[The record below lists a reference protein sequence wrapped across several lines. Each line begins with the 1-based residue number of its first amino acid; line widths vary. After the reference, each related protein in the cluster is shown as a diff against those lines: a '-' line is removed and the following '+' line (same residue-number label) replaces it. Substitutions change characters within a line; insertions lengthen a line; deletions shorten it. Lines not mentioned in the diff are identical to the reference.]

1 MPMDIQHAFAEKGV
15 EVITIP
21 MNRTVFQPYKSLEHE
36 YDWIFFTSVNAV
48 KYFDFTQLNQ
58 QAKILAIGNQTT
70 KTLQELGS
78 SVDFQPK
85 EGFSE
90 GLVEEWLRLVG
101 AKQRVFWPHS
111 FHARRVIYNA
121 LVRQEHVVLEQ
132 VIYKNEFFPEDQVRL
147 KKLIMNE
154 TIDYVLFASPS
165 AWTSFS
171 KTIRTFKQLPEN
183 FWSQLTIAAIGPVTA
198 RVIEKEQHVAIQ
210 PYIYDMP
217 HLYECLLRRIDQEN
231 VSSL

>member
-1 MPMDIQHAFAEKGV
+1 MPDDIQQAFAAKGV
-15 EVITIP
+15 EVVVIP
-21 MNRTVFQPYKSLEHE
+21 MNRTVFQPYQSLECE

-48 KYFDFTQLNQ
+48 KYFDFSQLNQ

-70 KTLQELGS
+70 KTLQELGY

-90 GLVEEWLRLVG
+90 GLVEEWLGLVG
-101 AKQRVFWPHS
+101 TKQRVFWPHS
-111 FHARRVIYNA
+111 FQARRVIYNG
-121 LVRQEHVVLEQ
+121 LTRHGHVVLEQ
-132 VIYKNEFFPEDQVRL
+132 VIYKNEFFPEDQERL
-147 KKLIMNE
+147 RELIMNE

-165 AWTSFS
+165 AWNSFS
-171 KTIRTFKQLPEN
+171 RALRKFKQLPEN

-210 PYIYDMP
+210 PDIYDMP
-217 HLYECLLRRIDQEN
+217 HLYERLLIKIDQED
-231 VSSL
+231 VGSL